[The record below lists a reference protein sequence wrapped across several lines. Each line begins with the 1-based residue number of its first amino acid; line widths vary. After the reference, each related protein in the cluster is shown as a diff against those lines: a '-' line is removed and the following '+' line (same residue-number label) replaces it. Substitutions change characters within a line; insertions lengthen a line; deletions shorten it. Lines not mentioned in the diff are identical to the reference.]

1 MTARKTLGRMLSWEI
16 ANKLT
21 WMYEPLWYMVESLE
35 AKVRVFD
42 CIDVPVHLRFIRD
55 HEVKHMEFNFFCI
68 NKQLQKLEETIGALN
83 GRARDLQKG
92 SDGVA
97 ERLQI
102 LDHWPREETDRLKED
117 VGFSFRALSD
127 SI

>member
-1 MTARKTLGRMLSWEI
+1 MLSWEI

-55 HEVKHMEFNFFCI
+55 REVKHMEFNFLCI
-68 NKQLQKLEETIGALN
+68 NNQLQTLEETLGALK
-83 GRARDLQKG
+83 GLAYDLQKG

-97 ERLQI
+97 ERWRN
-102 LDHWPREETDRLKED
+102 LDFWPREETDRLKED

-127 SI
+127 AI